1 MRTRPRTY
9 SDVAL
14 FRRLFSEAR
23 PYRLQIGCI
32 FVISMLA
39 APLTL
44 LTPVPLQI
52 AVDSAIGSH
61 PLPGFLDGLVPVAVS
76 NSKDGVLILA
86 AVMFGAIAVLTQVQD
101 LGSTVFK
108 TYTGEK
114 LLLNFRSK
122 LFQQSQ
128 RLSLAYHDRVGTSD
142 STYRVQEDAKSLQYI
157 AVESLISLVTAA
169 TTLVAMIYVTARI
182 DFQLALVAIGVSPV
196 LFLAAKHFRPRMR
209 ATSREVKK
217 AESGALSVVQEVLT
231 GLRLVKAFGQEDRE
245 QERFF
250 GQSRLGTRARIRL
263 AVLEGGYALLV
274 GGIMG
279 AGGGVVLLVGVHHV
293 QRGTITLGELLLVM
307 GYLSQLYSPI
317 KTMARKAGSLQNYLA
332 SAERA
337 FALLAEAP
345 DVPERPDA
353 RPLARASGAV
363 EFRDV
368 AFAYDLD
375 RLALNDISFAVKPG
389 TRVGVA
395 GATGAGKTTL
405 INLLT
410 RFYDPSWGRILLD
423 GVDLR
428 DYKLAD
434 LRNQFGIVLQD
445 TVLFSTS
452 IGENIAYARPDA
464 GRREIEAAAVA
475 ANIHDFIV
483 GLPEGYDT
491 PVGER
496 GMRLSGGERQRIS
509 LARAFLKDARI
520 LILDEPTSSVDV
532 KTEALIL
539 EAMERLMAGRT
550 SFMIAHRLSTL
561 EICDLRL
568 ELEKGRIV
576 TRAREP
582 APKAPQ
588 SVRVSRPAEPDEVSD
603 HPAVRAW
610 LSLGGRMARQ
620 VHVLRASKRRKRAT
634 YRLEGAGPDGLPV
647 IAKLCKR
654 KTAEVEIAVYR
665 KVLPLLPT
673 PSLRFYGEL
682 EDADRQH
689 HWLFLEDAGGQ
700 PYSPAAPE
708 HRRLAARWLAT
719 VQLHAAEILQASDL
733 PDRGQRHYLIH
744 LLNAREEIERHLR
757 RQQTGTDGALVLSDL
772 LLKLELL
779 ESRWS
784 ELTAFCDTLPETL
797 VHGDLFPNNLRITS
811 NGHGIGLAIFDW
823 EYAGVGAQAPD
834 LAQLLEP
841 ERSEVAL
848 LHRSKQFYRFS
859 ANPCLDTYRSVLTA
873 SATGFEAEAV
883 EHSAAVGSLF
893 RCLAGIDWACSQATA
908 TWCPMDDFR
917 VYSRWLGDA
926 IEVAGWSA
934 PGRRV
939 LEPR

>member
-1 MRTRPRTY
+1 MSSAARTY
-9 SDVAL
+9 TDLSL
-14 FRRLFSEAR
+14 FRRLASETR
-23 PYRLQIGCI
+23 SYRLQIAGI
-32 FVISMLA
+32 FIISMLA

-61 PLPGFLDGLVPVAVS
+61 PLPGFLDGLVPAAVTD
-76 NSKDGVLILA
+76 SKDAILIFT
-86 AVMFGAIAVLTQVQD
+86 AVMFGAIAVLSQVQD
-101 LGSTVFK
+101 LGSTVLK

-182 DFQLALVAIGVSPV
+182 DFQLALVAIAVSPV

-209 ATSREVKK
+209 ATSRDVKK
-217 AESGALSVVQEVLT
+217 AESGALSVVQEVLS
-231 GLRLVKAFGQEDRE
+231 GLRVVKAFGQEDRE
-245 QERFF
+245 QERFL
-250 GQSRLGTRARIRL
+250 GQSSLGTRARIRL

-279 AGGGVVLLVGVHHV
+279 AGGGVVLFVGVHHV
-293 QRGTITLGELLLVM
+293 RQGTITLGELLLVM
-307 GYLSQLYSPI
+307 SYLTQLYAPI

-337 FALLAEAP
+337 FALLEEAP

-353 RPLARASGAV
+353 RPLAGASGAV

-368 AFAYDLD
+368 SFAYDPD
-375 RLALNDISFAVKPG
+375 RLALNDISFTVAPG

-405 INLLT
+405 MNLLT
-410 RFYDPSWGRILLD
+410 RFYDPTEGLILLD

-428 DYKLAD
+428 DYKVAD

-452 IGENIAYARPDA
+452 IAENIAYARPDA
-464 GRREIEAAAVA
+464 GRGEIEAAAGA
-475 ANIHDFIV
+475 ANIHEFIV

-561 EICDLRL
+561 EVCDLRL

-576 TRAREP
+576 ARAREP
-582 APKAPQ
+582 APRSPRARV
-588 SVRVSRPAEPDEVSD
+588 VRPVEQDELSD

-610 LSLGGRMARQ
+610 LSLGGAEPR
-620 VHVLRASKRRKRAT
+620 HVSVLKAKRFRKRGV
-634 YRLEGAGPDGLPV
+634 YRLEGAGPGEEPV
-647 IAKLCKR
+647 IAKICKR
-654 KTAEVEIAVYR
+654 KTWEVESAIYED
-665 KVLPLLPT
+665 LLPRLPM
-673 PSLRFYGEL
+673 PSLRYYGKVP
-682 EDADRQH
+682 DGDRQH
-689 HWLFLEDAGGQ
+689 GWLFLEDAGAEC
-700 PYSPAAPE
+700 YSPAEPE
-708 HRRLAARWLAT
+708 HRRLAARWLAN
-719 VQLHAAEILQASDL
+719 VQLHAAEFVRAADL
-733 PDRGQRHYLIH
+733 PDRGSRHYLVH
-744 LLNAREEIERHLR
+744 LLNAREEIARQLR
-757 RQQTGTDGALVLSDL
+757 RQEDESDGTLVLEDL
-772 LLKLELL
+772 LSKLDGL
-779 ESRWS
+779 ESRWG
-784 ELTAFCDTLPETL
+784 ELAAFCDTLPQTL
-797 VHGDLFPNNLRITS
+797 VHGDFVPKNLRIMR
-811 NGHGIGLAIFDW
+811 NGRRTGLAIFDW
-823 EYAGVGAQAPD
+823 ETAGLGAQATD

-841 ERSEVAL
+841 ERSGLAREQQPKRL
-848 LHRSKQFYRFS
+848 NRFS
-859 ANPCLDTYRSVLTA
+859 ANPCLDTYRSVLAVSSTEP
-873 SATGFEAEAV
+873 EAETV
-883 EHSAAVGSLF
+883 EQSAAVGNLF
-893 RCLAGIDWACSQATA
+893 RCLAGLDWTCLQVTA
-908 TWCPMDDFR
+908 DWCPIEDFR
-917 VYSRWLGDA
+917 VYSEWLGDA
-926 IEVAGWSA
+926 LQVVGWSS
-934 PGRRV
+934 PGRKV
-939 LEPR
+939 LELR